1 MILRWSIEPE
11 KSHVNADTMSR
22 VPQTSS
28 NEEICQNDVQSS
40 YTKSQAQAEFPA
52 TVFMTTIAQPAFDL
66 IRVQHDDPIT
76 KQLINWKQE
85 NARKPKLDCRP
96 TNPKLR
102 CLLNQ

>member
-1 MILRWSIEPE
+1 M
-11 KSHVNADTMSR
+11 NADTTSR

-40 YTKSQAQAEFPA
+40 YTEPQAQAEFPA
-52 TVFMTTIAQPAFDL
+52 TVVMTTIAQPAFDL

-76 KQLINWKQE
+76 KQLINWKQA

-96 TNPKLR
+96 ILSWNAS
-102 CLLNQ
+102 